1 MRTFT
6 TSLLALAFTILFS
19 SCSQDEELMTTP
31 EATLEVAAD
40 LNIDQS
46 FAQEVLAE
54 VNAHRE
60 SIGLKALK
68 DNSDSD
74 VKAVEHTKY
83 MASKGEI
90 SHDNFYKRSDY
101 LKARGAA
108 RVSENVAFGYRTA
121 KEVVDA
127 WIKSD
132 AHRKALEGDF
142 THSGLSVVRNDKG
155 TAFFTQIFIT
165 K

>member
-1 MRTFT
+1 MRTIT
-6 TSLLALAFTILFS
+6 TSLLALAFTVLFS
-19 SCSQDEELMTTP
+19 SCSQDEELMTTS
-31 EATLEVAAD
+31 EATLEVSAN
-40 LNIDQS
+40 LSLDQA

-54 VNAHRE
+54 VNLHRT
-60 SIGLKALK
+60 SIGLAALK

-83 MASKGEI
+83 MATKGEI

-101 LKARGAA
+101 LKARGAG
-108 RVSENVAFGYRTA
+108 RVSENVAFGYRSA
-121 KEVVDA
+121 QEVVAA

-132 AHRKALEGDF
+132 SHREALEGNF
-142 THSGLSVVRNDKG
+142 THSGMSVVRNEKG